1 MSWNIKAITF
11 DFDGVIVADS
21 EYIKEDSWEAVIA
34 ELGESARQPLAT
46 TRQTF
51 SKGKGSRFDI
61 IEAALK
67 DLKMP
72 ATEIIAAVPRLAQ
85 VYNRAVQT
93 AILEKGIRP
102 VDREGIAALAK
113 HCPLYINSATPEIAV
128 QETVRRLG
136 VELFFKGVFGQ
147 PTKKVE
153 NLQRVIAEEN
163 IKPMEMLFVG
173 DGDGDVAAAT
183 EAGCRFIGLANSWNK
198 WQSPKLFP
206 LIANLTEALAILT
219 KV

>member
-21 EYIKEDSWEAVIA
+21 EYSKEDSWEAVIA
-34 ELGESARQPLAT
+34 ELGESARRPLAAA
-46 TRQTF
+46 RQAF

-67 DLKMP
+67 ELKMP
-72 ATEIIAAVPRLAQ
+72 ATEIVVAVPRLAE

-102 VDREGIAALAK
+102 VDKEGLAALAK
-113 HCPLYINSATPEIAV
+113 EHPLYINSATPEIAV
-128 QETVRRLG
+128 QETVRSLG

-153 NLQRVIAEEN
+153 NLRRVIAAEN
-163 IKPMEMLFVG
+163 IKPAEMLFVG
-173 DGDGDVAAAT
+173 DGDGDAAAGA

-198 WQSPKLFP
+198 WQSPKPFP
-206 LIANLTEALAILT
+206 LITNLTEVMAVLT
-219 KV
+219 NV